1 MLSMAKEAHIIMAKW
16 TRERLAKCMRSWLPC
31 FFFLHLMFVQ
41 RWPGTMEHSRAGEFN
56 KRFNAAT
63 SLCPSAFYVCGA
75 HSMQT
80 NWKRRRKNTTT
91 TTRPKWYRVPKDKM
105 KLFISFHL
113 VICINNLLCE
123 LWALHS
129 MLWIAKQIPSQTRE
143 REKKNGAYTHV
154 HLPTNF
160 ARGSIVVV
168 APLRF
173 STASHFPTQ
182 NLLCNCLL
190 LLLW

>member
-1 MLSMAKEAHIIMAKW
+1 MLSLAKEAHIIMAKW

-129 MLWIAKQIPSQTRE
+129 MLYESPNRFLHKRARE
-143 REKKNGAYTHV
+143 RKKTSHTHTCICLQISPGA
-154 HLPTNF
+154 
-160 ARGSIVVV
+160 
-168 APLRF
+168 
-173 STASHFPTQ
+173 Q
-182 NLLCNCLL
+182 
-190 LLLW
+190 